1 MKKIIFTL
9 MLCFCFV
16 SCHEQAQ
23 QIKAEKSLEKKELQN
38 FELVMH
44 PYDSELYV
52 YKTIIKD
59 ANGQDKTVVISYT
72 SGHGGIHS
80 SSMVDMVVLENN

>member
-1 MKKIIFTL
+1 

-16 SCHEQAQ
+16 SCEEQVNKVKQ
-23 QIKAEKSLEKKELQN
+23 EKSLEKKELQN

-44 PYDSELYV
+44 PYDSKLYV

-59 ANGQDKTVVISYT
+59 MNGNDKTVVISYT
-72 SGHGGIHS
+72 KGNGGIHS
-80 SSMVDMVVLENN
+80 TSAVHSVVLENN

>member
-1 MKKIIFTL
+1 MKHIIIFL
-9 MLCFCFV
+9 LICFCFV
-16 SCHEQAQ
+16 SCEEQAK
-23 QIKAEKSLEKKELQN
+23 QIHKEKSLEKKELQN

-59 ANGQDKTVVISYT
+59 AFNRDRTVVISYT
-72 SGHGGIHS
+72 SGHGGVNS
-80 SSMVDMVVLENN
+80 SSCVHSIVLENN

>member
-1 MKKIIFTL
+1 MKKLIFIL

-16 SCHEQAQ
+16 SCEEQAK
-23 QIKAEKSLEKKELQN
+23 QIHKEKSLEKKELQN

-44 PYDSELYV
+44 PYDSQLYV

-59 ANGQDKTVVISYT
+59 VNGNDKTVVISYT
-72 SGHGGIHS
+72 SGHGGVHS
-80 SSMVDMVVLENN
+80 TSSVHSVVLENN